1 MKLFSRYI
9 FLVLAIFFASPLA
22 GKSAQRY
29 LKHQLI
35 KKESAASRDN
45 DKPSEKVFFCEQE
58 ETPENN
64 LNELEEDETLN
75 KFFLSSLTSLSFY
88 LSKKICSDS
97 QSFVVA
103 GSGKLFLLFHSL
115 KLYC

>member
-9 FLVLAIFFASPLA
+9 FLLLAIFFASPLA

-35 KKESAASRDN
+35 KKEATASREN
-45 DKPSEKVFFCEQE
+45 DKSSEKIFFCEQE

-64 LNELEEDETLN
+64 LEELEEDETIT
-75 KFFLSSLTSLSFY
+75 KFILSSQSSLSLY
-88 LSKKICSDS
+88 LSKKIAADS
-97 QSFVVA
+97 HSFGFA
-103 GSGKLFLLFHSL
+103 NSGKLFLLFHSL